1 MMAALAPKRE
11 TRGRHIGEGIVE
23 DLSRNTD
30 CWIAAVRSGV
40 RAAGGGA
47 RASCVCSGAGV
58 GSGGA
63 CLCGNPTKIADLLG
77 FIRDVCGIGGWARW
91 ARAFGAFGGVERHFS
106 PA

>member
-47 RASCVCSGAGV
+47 RGSCVCSGAVV
-58 GSGGA
+58 GTGGGW
-63 CLCGNPTKIADLLG
+63 LCRNPTRLPGLLDFLRG
-77 FIRDVCGIGGWARW
+77 VCGIGDWDGLG
-91 ARAFGAFGGVERHFS
+91 RASGAVAGGEQHLS
-106 PA
+106 